1 MRNKS
6 HCDKQELSEIAVLWP
21 EVKSSSTRLGRE
33 GTDLL
38 SPSYRISPSAIL
50 ILICLWLK
58 IRQVRLVFG
67 PLEYT
72 LLLLRPSG
80 LCPSHLLERLAPLR
94 TAATLIAVS
103 GLCELQ
109 GLCKLLQ

>member
-6 HCDKQELSEIAVLWP
+6 HCDKQELSEITVLWP
-21 EVKSSSTRLGRE
+21 EAKSSSTRLGRE

-50 ILICLWLK
+50 ITNMFVAQDK
-58 IRQVRLVFG
+58 AGSTRFG

-72 LLLLRPSG
+72 ILLLRPSG
-80 LCPSHLLERLAPLR
+80 LRPSHLLERLAPLR

-103 GLCELQ
+103 RLCELQ
-109 GLCKLLQ
+109 ELCKLLQ

>member
-6 HCDKQELSEIAVLWP
+6 RYDKQELSEIAVLWL
-21 EVKSSSTRLGRE
+21 EAKSSSTRLGRE

-38 SPSYRISPSAIL
+38 SPSYRISPSAIHTNMFVAQD
-50 ILICLWLK
+50 K
-58 IRQVRLVFG
+58 AGSTRFG

-103 GLCELQ
+103 RLCELQ
-109 GLCKLLQ
+109 ELCKLLQ